1 MICTERTDNPAANF
15 DAKSF
20 RTCAGVSALSGQ
32 RPRVGQMWSLIVS
45 R

>member
-1 MICTERTDNPAANF
+1 MICTERTDSPDADLA
-15 DAKSF
+15 AKSF